1 MKKELFSLLENKTYR
16 LVKLLKRR
24 KAIGS
29 KWVFKTKRDTDGKVF
44 HYKARLVAQGFRQVE
59 GLDFHE
65 TFVPV
70 ARMTS
75 QRILIAL
82 AAAEGLDLFQV
93 DVKNAYLKG
102 EIDTPIF
109 MKQPPGFK
117 DSKFPAKKGWM
128 WELLKSL
135 YTYGTPHYMRSL

>member
-1 MKKELFSLLENKTYR
+1 M
-16 LVKLLKRR
+16 
-24 KAIGS
+24 
-29 KWVFKTKRDTDGKVF
+29 
-44 HYKARLVAQGFRQVE
+44 E

-65 TFVPV
+65 TFAPV

-82 AAAEGLDLFQV
+82 AAEERLKLFQV
-93 DVKNAYLKG
+93 DVKNAFLKE

-109 MKQPPGFK
+109 MKQPPGFE
-117 DSKFPAKKGWM
+117 DFKFPVKDGWV

-135 YTYGTPHYMRSL
+135 YSLKQAGHI